1 MLYPSIRWAA
11 ALIAFCAAFGV
22 SVGFWGV
29 YGRTGSVPEAISI
42 MVAYFTNLTGL
53 LVAVVFAGL
62 ALGRPAF
69 AHSRLVAGTAL
80 ATLLVGL
87 VQRLLL
93 QGLRTLRG
101 ADLAADIL
109 LHQVVPV
116 LVPLFWLAFLPKGR
130 LGWRDPLLWACY
142 PLAYLACT
150 LLRGAFGARY
160 PYPFLD
166 VGKSGWGEVLAYAG
180 GIAAAFLVVGW
191 GIVALD
197 RALARRREAS

>member
-1 MLYPSIRWAA
+1 MPASRKVRWAA
-11 ALIAFCAAFGV
+11 ALIALCAAFGV
-22 SVGFWGV
+22 SVGFSGV
-29 YGRTGSVPEAISI
+29 YARIGSAPGAAWI

-53 LVAVVFAGL
+53 LVAVVLAGL

-69 AHSRLVAGTAL
+69 ADSRLVAGTAL

-87 VQRLLL
+87 IQRLLL
-93 QGLRTLRG
+93 QGPRTLRG
-101 ADLAADIL
+101 ADFAADIL

-142 PLAYLACT
+142 PLAYLVVA
-150 LLRGAFGARY
+150 LVRGGAEGRY

-166 VGKSGWGEVLAYAG
+166 VGRIGWGAVLAWAG
-180 GIAAAFLVVGW
+180 GIAAAFLIVGW

-197 RALARRREAS
+197 RALSRREAA